1 MNKQELIDF
10 VAGQIKKYPMCIETI
25 MLGPDAMIK
34 QMIKH
39 VGEEASDEDI
49 KATIEYL
56 EGKITK
62 DDDGNFNIDNL

>member
-1 MNKQELIDF
+1 MNKQEVIDF

-25 MLGPDAMIK
+25 MLGPEAMIK
-34 QMIKH
+34 QMVKH

-56 EGKITK
+56 QGKITR
-62 DDDGNFNIDNL
+62 DEDGVFNIDAL